1 MRLSMMRKLV
11 IAITAST
18 LLTAVTGTIIFFNVK
33 KMKDSADT
41 VATLQKTISDFRKMG
56 ALLVDVE
63 TGLRGYLVSG
73 DSKFLQD
80 FDAGKDEFEGAF
92 LFARKAVAEDTFL
105 TDKLDKIYQL
115 KNEWMDGPIASLLEA
130 RKKYTEGT
138 LSRADFEALARDNKS
153 KSFMD
158 SIRAETDAV
167 VQHEEELLVNQA
179 SLDAAI
185 ERSTFLLLSL
195 GLGASV
201 AIGAV
206 FCLIVARNA
215 SKRIVEIAD
224 ELSSGASAMT
234 TSSSEVSESAQRLS
248 SSTTTSASS
257 LEETVASIEE
267 LTSMVGQNAH
277 NSKLADAA
285 AAQSR
290 NAAETGENEIR
301 QLLASIDDIAT
312 SSRKIEAI
320 IGVIDDIAF
329 QTNLLALNAAVEA
342 ARAGEQGKGFAVV
355 ADAVRTL
362 AQRSSDAAKDST
374 SLIKECV
381 DKSNYGQELA
391 KRSGTV
397 LQQIVQDAKKVST
410 LVSEIS
416 SASNEQA
423 AGLQQISRAMNQLD
437 QSVQTNASSASEM
450 FASGQSLET
459 HAYSI
464 ARLTLSL
471 HEIVSAS
478 EPRTLIETPQEPP
491 APTSKSRH
499 LTPTSPLRRQAV
511 TAKAKSGAEVIPF
524 EKEEASRRVGTTDGF

>member
-1 MRLSMMRKLV
+1 
-11 IAITAST
+11 
-18 LLTAVTGTIIFFNVK
+18 VTGTIIFFNVK

-73 DSKFLQD
+73 DAKFLQD

-92 LFARKAVAEDTFL
+92 LFARKAVSEDTFL
-105 TDKLDKIYQL
+105 TDKLDRIYQL

-130 RKKYTEGT
+130 RKKYSEGT
-138 LSRADFEALARDNKS
+138 LSRAEFETLARDNKS

-158 SIRAETDAV
+158 SIRAETEAV
-167 VQHEEELLVNQA
+167 VQHEEELLAKQD
-179 SLDAAI
+179 SLDDAI

-215 SKRIVEIAD
+215 SKKIVKIAD
-224 ELSSGASAMT
+224 ELSSGAFAMT
-234 TSSSEVSESAQRLS
+234 ASSSEVSESAQRLS

-290 NAAETGENEIR
+290 SAAETGESEIR

-312 SSRKIEAI
+312 SSKKIEAI
-320 IGVIDDIAF
+320 IGVIDNIAF

-391 KRSGTV
+391 KRSGAV

-459 HAYSI
+459 HAHSI
-464 ARLTLSL
+464 ARLTLAL

-478 EPRTLIETPQEPP
+478 EPKALIE
-491 APTSKSRH
+491 APEVQASSSLAASSKTRL
-499 LTPTSPLRRQAV
+499 LTPVASSRSLS
-511 TAKAKSGAEVIPF
+511 TASKAKSGAELIPF